1 VLCSKKTVVDRKS
14 HENDE
19 KELIQN
25 KKGSKGKTQELKK
38 KSHRGHGCLCCVRC
52 MDDSMKHKVTCRT
65 KRTSTVQMDQRGKP
79 RN

>member
-1 VLCSKKTVVDRKS
+1 VGFVVDKLALGQVFADPVAVRSKAWVFGRS
-14 HENDE
+14 
-19 KELIQN
+19 LARIV
-25 KKGSKGKTQELKK
+25 GSNSTG
-38 KSHRGHGCLCCVRC
+38 GMDVCVRY